1 MKRKNSIPLTH
12 MPRRKKVKNRRAK
25 SPYTHVK
32 AKELESEEQ
41 KIKTHVP
48 PKKKKRKKGKKRT
61 KKEKK
66 NHGLKY
72 Q

>member
-1 MKRKNSIPLTH
+1 

-48 PKKKKRKKGKKRT
+48 QKKKKGKKKGKKSRT
-61 KKEKK
+61 EISVNCALRNLQKQSA
-66 NHGLKY
+66 N
-72 Q
+72 